1 MTMPTDQANLPRV
14 AIAARD
20 LDLRDALH
28 TLMSWRKLVAGVFV
42 AVLALGCGY
51 ALLATPIYVADSL
64 IQVEDKKG
72 SAIAGLQEIATA
84 LDVGQSPVAGEL
96 EIIKSREVIG
106 SAIRALRLDI
116 ETRAN
121 WRAPY
126 FANAYDA
133 AHEYNGELAAIQWGL
148 AKLAWGGERLMV
160 DSLEAPADVPLT
172 LVARGDRRWQ
182 LNNADGEL
190 LAEGLVGESVDFK
203 VEGRDARIQIARMNA
218 RPDNSFE
225 VVKRSFDHAYS
236 EIRDNL
242 NVAEVG
248 RQSSVIRVK
257 SEAPSRQRAVEL
269 VNEITKAYLTQNVS
283 RRTEEA
289 QRSLEFLEQ
298 QLPRLR
304 SSVELAEESLNRYR
318 LSRQSI
324 DLNKES
330 EALLNHSIDLEKQLL
345 EAEMQRDQLKIRFQP
360 GHPELAVINRQ
371 IDVLRGEKD
380 RIAAAIKRLPATQQE
395 FLRLQRDVTVN
406 TDLYVSLLNN
416 AQELRIAKAGTTG
429 NVRVIDFAVA
439 PDEPAK
445 PKKKLV
451 LLATLVLA
459 TILGV
464 AAALIARALRPR
476 LHQVSELEHITS
488 LPTYATIPESQEQG
502 KMFQANKPELEIG
515 TPRLLFESHPADPA
529 AEALRAMRMGVQFAL
544 VGADSK
550 NIVITGP
557 SPAVGKTFVS
567 ANLAAALAAGD
578 KKVLLIDAD
587 MRRPQVHRYFGVTGA
602 PGLSEYLIGA
612 LAKVMHKNILPNL
625 DLICAGTVPP
635 NPGELLV
642 RGRLQEMLRDMQSQ
656 YDYILIDTPPILPVG
671 DILTLGKAAAAVFLV
686 VRADETT
693 AQQVG
698 ESLRRLESA
707 GINAKGTIFNGVYT
721 GRFGYGAGYYDYR
734 YTPKK
739 R

>member
-1 MTMPTDQANLPRV
+1 MQ
-14 AIAARD
+14 
-20 LDLRDALH
+20 
-28 TLMSWRKLVAGVFV
+28 GVT
-42 AVLALGCGY
+42 Y
-51 ALLATPIYVADSL
+51 I
-64 IQVEDKKG
+64 
-72 SAIAGLQEIATA
+72 EI
-84 LDVGQSPVAGEL
+84 
-96 EIIKSREVIG
+96 K
-106 SAIRALRLDI
+106 
-116 ETRAN
+116 AN
-121 WRAPY
+121 WRVPY
-126 FANAYDA
+126 FANAYDI
-133 AHEYNGELAAIQWGL
+133 AHEHSGELAATHSGL
-148 AKLAWGGERLMV
+148 AKLAWGGEYLAV
-160 DSLEAPADVPLT
+160 DSLDAPVDVPLT
-172 LVARGDRRWQ
+172 LVAKGDGRWQ
-182 LNNADGEL
+182 LNDADGEL

-203 VEGRDARIQIARMNA
+203 IKGRGARIQLAKMNA
-218 RPDNSFE
+218 RPNNSFE
-225 VVKRSFDHAYS
+225 VVKRSFDYTYVDV
-236 EIRDNL
+236 RDRL

-257 SEAPSRQRAVEL
+257 GEAQSRQRAVEL

-289 QRSLEFLEQ
+289 QRSLEFLEL

-304 SSVELAEESLNRYR
+304 ASVEQAEEALNRYR

-324 DLNKES
+324 DLDKES
-330 EALLNHSIDLEKQLL
+330 EALLNHAIDLEKQHLK
-345 EAEMQRDQLKIRFQP
+345 AEMQRDQLKIRFQP

-371 IDVLRGEKD
+371 IEVLRGEKD
-380 RIAAAIKRLPATQQE
+380 RIAADIKRLPATQQE

-451 LLATLVLA
+451 LSATLVFA
-459 TILGV
+459 IVLGV
-464 AAALIARALRPR
+464 VAAFIARAVRPR

-488 LPTYATIPESQEQG
+488 IPTYATVPESQEQK
-502 KMFQANKPELEIG
+502 KMFQANKPEVEIG
-515 TPRLLFESHPADPA
+515 TLRLLFESHPADPA

-557 SPAVGKTFVS
+557 TPAVGKTFVS

-578 KKVLLIDAD
+578 KRVLLIDAD
-587 MRRPQVHRYFGVTGA
+587 MRRPQMHRYFGVGGA

-612 LAKVMHKNILPNL
+612 LAKVMHKDILPNL

-642 RGRLQEMLRDMQSQ
+642 RGRLQEMLREMQAQ

-686 VRADETT
+686 VRAEETT

-707 GINAKGTIFNGVYT
+707 GINPKGTIFNGVYT